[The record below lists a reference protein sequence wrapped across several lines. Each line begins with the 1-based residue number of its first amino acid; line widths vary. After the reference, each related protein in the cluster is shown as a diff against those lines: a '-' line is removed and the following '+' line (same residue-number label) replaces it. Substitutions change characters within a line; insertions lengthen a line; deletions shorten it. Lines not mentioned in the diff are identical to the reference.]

1 MNIYADGSGLFFCN
15 YNAKRL
21 FHDSVIRTSD
31 GGRACYQGNYL
42 RGVANILLARIETA
56 GAFLLCFLPAIPFIV
71 TAIVASVT
79 FGIPAIALNLVS
91 RIPGISS
98 FESVRNFTTE
108 SEDVIFRIL
117 RLNLIMLPVIFLFLF
132 GAVINV
138 IPGVLGEENMFFNLV
153 NWLVEPL
160 GPLKTICAVVDE
172 CRFEGTMEQVSAL
185 TMAEEFLRALSNK
198 NYMEEISCDFVCV
211 MRR

>member
-31 GGRACYQGNYL
+31 GGRAFCQGNYL
-42 RGVANILLARIETA
+42 GGITNILLARIETA
-56 GAFLLCFLPAIPFIV
+56 GAFLLCFLPAVPFIA
-71 TAIVASVT
+71 TSIVASVV
-79 FGIPAIALNLVS
+79 FGIPAIVLNLLS
-91 RIPGISS
+91 RLPGLSS

-108 SEDVIFRIL
+108 SENAILRIL
-117 RLNLIMLPVIFLFLF
+117 RLNLIMLPVIFMFLF
-132 GAVINV
+132 GAAINV
-138 IPGVLGEENMFFNLV
+138 IPGVLGEENVFFRLI

-160 GPLKTICAVVDE
+160 GPLKTICAVVDD
-172 CRFEGTMEQVSAL
+172 CRFEGTVEQVSAL
-185 TMAEEFLRALSNK
+185 TTAEECLRALSNK
-198 NYMEEISCDFVCV
+198 NYMEEIPCNYVCV